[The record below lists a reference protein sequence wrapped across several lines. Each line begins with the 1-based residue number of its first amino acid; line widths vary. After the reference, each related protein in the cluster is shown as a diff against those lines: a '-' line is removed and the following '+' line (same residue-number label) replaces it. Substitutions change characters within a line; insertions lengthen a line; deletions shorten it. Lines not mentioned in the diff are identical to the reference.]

1 MNMDD
6 GKCDED
12 FLELY
17 FSNEKRS
24 GGGSIQ
30 EVRLIGRGE
39 AIITFEKP
47 EGWFSHCM
55 RSYRCSN
62 AYDVDLFSI
71 ISMLSIVCKQVNIV
85 CRTYIIRIL
94 WWFEQFLHCK
104 NSMATGITINCY
116 ESPLQ

>member
-1 MNMDD
+1 MRIISSYVGSSIEEVIDKIQRPKKPLKNARLTAAKIEPIQGVHVMNMDD
-6 GKCDED
+6 GKCDEG

-24 GGGSIQ
+24 GGGSVQ

-55 RSYRCSN
+55 RSCRVMC
-62 AYDVDLFSI
+62 LRLI
-71 ISMLSIVCKQVNIV
+71 LS
-85 CRTYIIRIL
+85 
-94 WWFEQFLHCK
+94 
-104 NSMATGITINCY
+104 S
-116 ESPLQ
+116 